1 CNIFG
6 ESVKALDQARLLE
19 LKVRV
24 AISYAEYPPL
34 NVQFLE
40 QLYLSALFRKWIGLI
55 IANDIAVLVKF
66 EGVGID
72 VFGLDAIR
80 RHHWCNELF
89 EASIYNPCRVAI
101 IDKEIA
107 IAIKGF
113 QNVLHQMWDEQ
124 LEVCVIGGQDR
135 EWSR

>member
-1 CNIFG
+1 ILACNIFG

-24 AISYAEYPPL
+24 SISYTEYPPL

-80 RHHWCNELF
+80 RHHRRNEFL
-89 EASIYNPCRVAI
+89 EPSRNNPSCVAI
-101 IDKEIA
+101 FDKEIP
-107 IAIKGF
+107 IAIK
-113 QNVLHQMWDEQ
+113 
-124 LEVCVIGGQDR
+124 
-135 EWSR
+135 